1 MGGISDEY
9 HDANDG
15 EYEADSEVSECESNE
30 KEKQEDDN
38 VEEGGEA
45 NDYKGY
51 EADDESE

>member
-1 MGGISDEY
+1 VGGISDEY

-30 KEKQEDDN
+30 KEKQEDNN

-51 EADDESE
+51 EADGESE